1 MFNVSLNRM
10 MRVTRLGALAM
21 AALLACTSAVFAQ
34 ATGTATVRGT
44 VTDSSGGVLPGA
56 TVTVT
61 NAGTKAVVTAVTDD
75 RGGYLAVLF
84 PGTYELKVELS
95 GFKTYEQKGIV
106 ISPDLTRGIDVK
118 LEVGQQSET
127 ITVTAQQEVIQ
138 TETGAREGVLSAKQ
152 IDNLSVIG
160 RSALELLRI
169 MPGVVAP
176 DPINMESVSFGGG
189 ANNTA
194 GYTVNGI
201 RGSTNTV
208 SLDGSNLIDI
218 GSNSGVIVTLNND
231 MVQEVKVQSSNFA
244 AEYGSGAMNVSAV
257 TKAGTSQFHGTLYD
271 YSRNYRFAANDRSN
285 SIAGVDKPHS
295 TFQYPGGN
303 VGGPIILP
311 GTDFNKNRD
320 KLFFFAGIEV
330 QRQQVDSGSRFG
342 VVPTLAQR
350 NGDFSEFLTTNGQN
364 LNQQIGCFNTAA
376 GGGIKNQGEAPSAC
390 LSSGGFPG
398 LIIPRG
404 FPGAGGMVPGANL
417 NNVPG
422 LVAPLGK
429 VLANLYPA
437 PNYSVANNQF
447 NYVYS
452 TLDPTNRLEMKYRFD
467 WNITNNTKAYVRVAH
482 DNETANGARGVWW
495 GASDV
500 ALPSPNVGTNHGRS
514 YSGNVVSVL
523 SPTTTNEALVSWSRL
538 TLDNTYEDPSV
549 MRLDTYGL
557 SLPGSFG
564 NQSPYI
570 PGIIPN
576 WGGGV
581 SNMWSAANDMYAH
594 NDELLFSD
602 KLTKIMGAHG
612 LKFGANL
619 DRLQKQQNFQNNEEG
634 QLIFAP
640 AWTSGGQTTGNAVG
654 DIMSGYVTQYGSGTR
669 GPDGQFRFW
678 NMDFFAQDS
687 WKLRPNLTLEYGVRG
702 GYWTNNQELN
712 GLGGWF
718 NPTLYDPKQGE
729 FLDPPAFTKLNG
741 VCYVSSGC
749 APSGILD
756 NRSPFVMPRVNL
768 AWDIDGEGKN
778 VLRGGYGIFVNRN
791 MGNVEYDQSLHL
803 IPAAYALTTGAGDGF
818 NYTSNGVPVGLRY
831 DTLDQAT
838 LATRIGASSI
848 NTLTPNSFTFPKTAS
863 YSVSYARRIM
873 WNQVVEASYVGTH
886 GYDLVSRVNANAVPF
901 GGMDSTTL
909 GGVDMSN
916 PVNRWNVNSSLLNQL
931 RPYPTIPGLTQY
943 DFSGISWYNSL
954 QVTLSRQTGR
964 RLQYFMAYTYGQ
976 EKGTL
981 GDEYRNRDPFN
992 EASTYGIRDT
1002 DRSHILNVSFNAF
1015 LPDGAKGGMDNA
1027 FGRGLLNGWQL
1038 SGIYTFT
1045 SGTPLRL
1052 NLGGAATGAQVAQA
1066 YFGTPDTVL
1075 IDQGGGNFHT
1085 GLAPTYTCDPRTG
1098 ATGVGEKLLDLNC
1111 IGIPAFGQQ
1120 GQVIAPYNLRTPSRS
1135 NTDLTLFKNFPIH
1148 GEQKLQFRVG
1158 FFDLF
1163 NTAYTTFSVSQNDVN
1178 LTLNAVCNVT
1188 VNHVPNG
1195 TGGFS
1200 DGVCDATQGFHFDQA
1215 TIDNFGK
1222 INIKRGHRVVE
1233 FALKYYF

>member
-1 MFNVSLNRM
+1 MFNVSFDRL
-10 MRVTRLGALAM
+10 MRITRLGALAV
-21 AALLACTSAVFAQ
+21 AALLVCTPAVFAQ

-56 TVTVT
+56 TVTVL
-61 NAGTKAVVTAVTDD
+61 NSGTKSVVTAVTDD

-84 PGTYELKVELS
+84 PGTYDLKVELS

-106 ISPDLTRGIDVK
+106 ISPDITRGIDVK

-208 SLDGSNLIDI
+208 SLDGANLIDI
-218 GSNSGVIVTLNND
+218 GSNSGVIVSLNND

-257 TKAGTSQFHGTLYD
+257 TKAGSSQFHGTLYD
-271 YSRNYRFAANDRSN
+271 YSRSHKFAANDRSN
-285 SIAGVDKPHS
+285 SIAGVKKPES
-295 TFQYPGGN
+295 SFQYPGGN
-303 VGGPIILP
+303 IGGPIIIP

-330 QRQQVDSGSRFG
+330 QRQQVDSGARFG
-342 VVPTLAQR
+342 TVPTAAQR
-350 NGDFSEFLTTNGQN
+350 NGDFSEFLTANGQN
-364 LNQQIGCFNTAA
+364 FGQGIGCFNNAG
-376 GGGIKNQGEAPSAC
+376 GGGIKNQSEAPSAC
-390 LSSGGFPG
+390 LSSGGVPG

-404 FPGAGGMVPGANL
+404 YPGAGGMVPGANL

-422 LVAPLGK
+422 LITPLGK
-429 VLANLYPA
+429 VLVGLYPKS
-437 PNYSVANNQF
+437 NYSTANNQF

-467 WNITNNTKAYVRVAH
+467 WNITNNTKAYVRIAH

-500 ALPSPNVGTNHGRS
+500 ALPSPNVGTNHGRG

-538 TLDNTYEDPSV
+538 TLDNTYADPSI
-549 MRLDTYGL
+549 MRLDTYGV
-557 SLPGSFG
+557 SMPGSFG
-564 NQSPYI
+564 NASPYI
-570 PGIIPN
+570 PGVIPN
-576 WGGGV
+576 WGGGI
-581 SNMWSAANDMYAH
+581 SNMWSAGNDMYAH

-612 LKFGANL
+612 LKFGVSI
-619 DRLQKQQNFQNNEEG
+619 DRLQKQQNFNNNEEG
-634 QLIFAP
+634 QLVFAP
-640 AWTSGGQTTGNAVG
+640 AWNNGGNTTGNSVG
-654 DIMSGYVTQYGSGTR
+654 DIYSGQITQYASGTR
-669 GPDGQFRFW
+669 GPDGEYRFW
-678 NMDFFAQDS
+678 NMDGFAQDS
-687 WKLRPNLTLEYGVRG
+687 WKLKPNLTLEYGARF

-712 GLGGWF
+712 GLGGYF
-718 NPTLYDPKQGE
+718 NPSQYDPSKPE
-729 FLDPPAFTKLNG
+729 FLDPPTYRVLNG

-749 APSGILD
+749 APAGILD
-756 NRSPFVMPRVNL
+756 NRSPFVMPRVNI
-768 AWDIDGEGKN
+768 AWDLDGEGKN
-778 VLRGGYGIFVNRN
+778 VLRGGYGLFYNRN

-803 IPAAYALTTGAGDGF
+803 IPAAYALTTNTFDGSG
-818 NYTSNGVPVGLRY
+818 YTNNGQAVGLTY
-831 DTLDQAT
+831 DTLSQAT
-838 LATRIGASSI
+838 LASRIGGSTI
-848 NTLTPNSFTFPKTAS
+848 NTFTTSSFTFPKTSS
-863 YSVSYARRIM
+863 YSVSYARRIW

-886 GYDLVSRVNANAVPF
+886 GYDLVSRVNANPVAL
-901 GGMDSTTL
+901 GEMNTATL

-916 PVNRWNVNSSLLNQL
+916 PVNRWNANSGVLNQL

-964 RLQYFMAYTYGQ
+964 RLQYFVAYTHGQ

-981 GDEYRNRDPFN
+981 GDEYRNRDPFDP
-992 EASTYGIRDT
+992 ASTYGIRDT
-1002 DRSHILNVSFNAF
+1002 DRTHILNVSFNAF
-1015 LPDGAKGGMDNA
+1015 LPDGAKGKMDNA
-1027 FGRGLLNGWQL
+1027 FGRGLLNGWQM

-1045 SGTPLRL
+1045 SGTPMRL

-1066 YFGTPDTVL
+1066 YFGTPDTVV
-1075 IDQGGGNFHT
+1075 IDQGGGNFHS
-1085 GLAPTYTCDPRTG
+1085 GLAPVYTCDPRTG
-1098 ATGVGEKLLDLNC
+1098 NTGVGEKLLDINC
-1111 IGIPAFGQQ
+1111 IGFPAFGKQ
-1120 GQVIAPYNLRTPSRS
+1120 GDVLAPYNLRTPSRT
-1135 NTDLTLFKNFPIH
+1135 NTDLTLFKNFALK

-1163 NTAYTTFSVSQNDVN
+1163 NTAYTTFSVSQSDVN

-1188 VNHVPNG
+1188 VNGVPNG
-1195 TGGFS
+1195 AGGTN
-1200 DGVCDATQGFHFDQA
+1200 DGVCDATQGFHYDQA
-1215 TIDNFGK
+1215 TLDNFGK
-1222 INIKRGHRVVE
+1222 INIKRGHRVIE